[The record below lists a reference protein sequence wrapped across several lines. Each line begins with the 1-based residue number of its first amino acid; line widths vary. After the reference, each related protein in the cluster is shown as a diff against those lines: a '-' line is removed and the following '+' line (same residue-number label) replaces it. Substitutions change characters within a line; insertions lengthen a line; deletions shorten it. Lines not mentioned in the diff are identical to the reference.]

1 MSPFTQKFSV
11 VLFVIEYQISN
22 SNFLCKNA
30 LNTNFLLYLKK
41 VVFAVAEKISIFQE
55 QGSQKSTQ
63 GIAETSLGVEEHSKE
78 SGSGVFARD
87 SEVER
92 EEL

>member
-1 MSPFTQKFSV
+1 MLP
-11 VLFVIEYQISN
+11 
-22 SNFLCKNA
+22 
-30 LNTNFLLYLKK
+30 
-41 VVFAVAEKISIFQE
+41 
-55 QGSQKSTQ
+55 KSTQ